1 MQLEG
6 DIMQEFWVRIGEQ
19 NRFPTGAV
27 KVLKVDEKKG
37 VKIRL
42 IPESSLEEV
51 RRIRGPLVEPIRPRM
66 AFPVTLG
73 AFSD

>member
-1 MQLEG
+1 M
-6 DIMQEFWVRIGEQ
+6 IEFWVRLGEQ
-19 NRFPTGAV
+19 NSFPKGAV
-27 KVLKVDEKKG
+27 KIVKIDERKG

-51 RRIRGPLVEPIRPRM
+51 RRIRGPLVEPIRPRL
-66 AFPVTLG
+66 ACPVELG